1 MRRRELLAAM
11 IGSAAIARPVLAADP
26 ARTVRIGVLAPAPL
40 RPIDSLKQRLH
51 ERGWIEGQNVRFEF
65 RWAGSDD
72 TRYPALAAELAA
84 LPVDAIVTWSTP
96 AALGSKQA
104 TATIPII
111 MAAIADPVGVGA
123 VSNLSRPGG
132 NVTGFSTQ
140 NYELEAKRLE
150 LLREFVPGMKHIAL
164 LGNADNPYSAGAL
177 KQIQGLAERGGLK
190 ADAIVLEIPFD
201 LQAGLASLTRA
212 RPDAVLVIAA
222 PALFPYR
229 KEIAEFMALNRLPA
243 IYPFREFAEA
253 GGLIAYA
260 TNFDE
265 LFRQAADYVDK
276 VLNGIPPGDLPVQQ
290 AAKFE
295 LVINLRAANALG
307 LSIPPVLLSRADEVI
322 E

>member
-1 MRRRELLAAM
+1 VRRRELIAAM
-11 IGSAAIARPVLAADP
+11 IGAAIARPALAADP
-26 ARTVRIGVLAPAPL
+26 ARRVRIGVLAPAPL
-40 RPIDSLKQRLH
+40 RPIDSLKQRLR
-51 ERGWIEGQNVRFEF
+51 ERGWIEGQNVQFEF

-96 AALGSKQA
+96 AVLGAKQA
-104 TATIPII
+104 TTAIPII
-111 MAAIADPVGVGA
+111 MAAIGDPIGVGA

-140 NYELEAKRLE
+140 NFELEAKRLE
-150 LLREFVPGMKHIAL
+150 LLREFVPGMKHLAL
-164 LGNADNPYSAGAL
+164 LGNADNPYSAAAL
-177 KQIQGLAERGGLK
+177 KHLRGIAEQHGLK
-190 ADAIVLEIPFD
+190 AEGITLEVPFD

-229 KEIAEFMALNRLPA
+229 NEIAEFMALHRLPA
-243 IYPFREFAEA
+243 VYPFREFAEA

-295 LVINLRAANALG
+295 LVINLRTANALG
-307 LSIPPVLLSRADEVI
+307 LSVPPVLLSRADEVI

>member
-1 MRRRELLAAM
+1 
-11 IGSAAIARPVLAADP
+11 
-26 ARTVRIGVLAPAPL
+26 
-40 RPIDSLKQRLH
+40 
-51 ERGWIEGQNVRFEF
+51 
-65 RWAGSDD
+65 
-72 TRYPALAAELAA
+72 
-84 LPVDAIVTWSTP
+84 
-96 AALGSKQA
+96 
-104 TATIPII
+104 

-150 LLREFVPGMKHIAL
+150 LLREFVPRMTRIAL
-164 LGNADNPYSAGAL
+164 LGNADNPYSAAAL
-177 KQIQGLAERGGLK
+177 KQIRALAEQGGLK
-190 ADAIVLEIPFD
+190 TDAIALEVPFD
-201 LQAGLASLTRA
+201 LQGGLVSLTRE
-212 RPDAVLVIAA
+212 RPDGVLVIAA

-229 KEIAEFMALNRLPA
+229 KEIVEFMALHRLPA

-260 TNFDE
+260 TNFDD

-276 VLNGIPPGDLPVQQ
+276 ILNGTRPGDLPLQQ

-295 LVINLRAANALG
+295 LVINLRTASALG
-307 LSIPPVLLSRADEVI
+307 LGVPPVLLSRADEVI